1 MKIFSKITNLR
12 DEYPKIALALGMF
25 DGMHLGHQ
33 SIVNRAIELSK
44 EIGGYSAALT
54 FQNHPLSVIAK
65 ERMPLAIG
73 NSELRA
79 EILKDMG
86 VDVLIDIPFTKSFSR
101 LSPKVFLLLLKENL
115 APHYVVVGKNYTF
128 GEGGKGTGKML
139 LREGEHFGFKAEV
152 CPTVL
157 DAGKPISS
165 TRIRA
170 LIKEGAIHEVTE
182 FLGRPFSFVGR
193 VVHGERRGRELGFPT
208 ANLKIEEY
216 RAMFPNG
223 VYAAKVR
230 YNGKTYNGLVNVGDN
245 PTFGGEKRRLEVH
258 IEDFSKNIYNELIE
272 VIFLEKLRDEK
283 KFDSVNDLIAAIK
296 QDRDTARKYLDS

>member
-1 MKIFSKITNLR
+1 MKIFSKITNLQ
-12 DEYPKIALALGMF
+12 DEYPNLALALGMF

-33 SIVNRAIELSK
+33 SIVKRAIELSK
-44 EIGGYSAALT
+44 EIGGCSAALT

-73 NSELRA
+73 SSELRA
-79 EILKDMG
+79 EILKNMG
-86 VDVLIDIPFTKSFSR
+86 VDALIDIPFTKSFSK

-115 APHYVVVGKNYTF
+115 APKYVVVGKNYTF

-139 LREGEHFGFKAEV
+139 IREGEHFGFKAEV

-182 FLGRPFSFVGR
+182 FLGRPFNFIGR

-208 ANLKIEEY
+208 ANLKIEEH

-223 VYAAKVR
+223 VYAAKVK
-230 YNGKTYNGLVNVGDN
+230 YDGKIFNALANIGNN
-245 PTFGGEKRRLEVH
+245 PTFEGEKRRLEVH
-258 IEDFSKNIYNELIE
+258 IENFSKNIYNELIE
-272 VIFLEKLRDEK
+272 VIFLEKIREEK
-283 KFDSVNDLIAAIK
+283 KFDTANDLVAAIRK
-296 QDRDTARKYLDS
+296 DRDMARK